1 VLQVAVA
8 MVRKI
13 LGKDAVEIEIA
24 NDGHEALAMA
34 TASKLPAS
42 KEGSKGSKEGSKDA
56 RTRVSPGNSA
66 STEAHFAC
74 CTGTA

>member
-42 KEGSKGSKEGSKDA
+42 KEGSIDA
-56 RTRVSPGNSA
+56 HTRVSPGNNA
-66 STEAHFAC
+66 STEAHF
-74 CTGTA
+74 T